1 MPRVSYT
8 YGIGHA
14 IFDEK
19 LYGLEMKIALAQLNY
34 TVGDIAANTAK
45 IIAAIARAKNEG
57 ADLVVFAEFAV
68 SGTPAYGLLTKTTF
82 LTLCEEAIE
91 DIASECNGIAAIIG
105 TPYLTAEGPI
115 SAAAYIDPE
124 GQIEYIGKR
133 HVTARREMGYIV
145 GSSIGSQ
152 TVCIAGN
159 KVRVVIGD
167 DLSRMEELED
177 DEVAIISINAR
188 RYGKGIMTRR
198 FDKISRMAFAE
209 DKNIVLINQ
218 VGGAGDIVYDGT
230 SGIINCNGKLELLLN
245 SFEEDFRIFDT
256 NADNKPFD
264 VPFTTYNDR
273 TRMIYKAACLGL
285 RDYFLK
291 NGYSKACV
299 GLSGGIDSAVVAC
312 LAVGALGKENVR
324 VLLMPSPFSPDQ
336 SVEDAKLLAENLGV
350 EYSVLPIDAAYEA
363 MVQTLKPVIGG
374 TEFDATEEN
383 IQSRIRTTMLM
394 ALQNKTG
401 YMLLN
406 SSNKSENALGW
417 CTLYGDTAGT
427 FSPTGDLY
435 KGEIYDLARYI
446 NATFGDIIPDVI
458 IDKEP
463 SSELRPNQKDSDYLP
478 PYEVIDAI
486 LFRMIEKHQHREEII
501 NAGFDSEV
509 VEKIHSMI
517 MRNEKKRY
525 QFPPVLRLSPCAFGH
540 EWLMPLVNHYGD

>member
-1 MPRVSYT
+1 MQFSRTKPLN
-8 YGIGHA
+8 
-14 IFDEK
+14 FD
-19 LYGLEMKIALAQLNY
+19 MKIALAQLNF
-34 TVGDIAANTAK
+34 TVGDIKANTEK
-45 IIAAIARAKNEG
+45 IISAITRAKSEG

-82 LTLCEEAIE
+82 LTLCEEAVE
-91 DIASECNGIAAIIG
+91 QIASQCRGIAAVVG
-105 TPYLTAEGPI
+105 TPYLTDEGPI
-115 SAAAYIDPE
+115 SAAAFIDGD

-133 HVTARREMGYIV
+133 YVTARREMGYIV

-152 TVCIAGN
+152 TIHVAGRAL
-159 KVRVVIGD
+159 RVVVGD
-167 DLSRMEELED
+167 DLSRIDEFED
-177 DEVAIISINAR
+177 DEVAVISINAR

-198 FDKISRMAFAE
+198 FDKISRLAFAE

-230 SGIINCNGKLELLLN
+230 SGIINRDGKLELLLN
-245 SFEEDFRIFDT
+245 SFEEDFRIYDT
-256 NADNKPFD
+256 EYPAEPFD
-264 VPFTTYNDR
+264 VPFTTYKDR
-273 TRMIYKAACLGL
+273 TRMIYQAACLGL
-285 RDYFLK
+285 RDYFHK

-324 VLLMPSPFSPDQ
+324 VLLMPSPFTPAE

-363 MVQTLKPVIGG
+363 IVGTLKPVIGG

-383 IQSRIRTTMLM
+383 IQTRIRTTMLM

-446 NATFGDIIPDVI
+446 NATFGEVIPDAI

-486 LFRMIEKHQHREEII
+486 LFRMIEKRQHREEIVD
-501 NAGFDSEV
+501 AGFESEV
-509 VEKIHSMI
+509 VEKIHSMV

>member
-1 MPRVSYT
+1 MQFSRTKPLN
-8 YGIGHA
+8 
-14 IFDEK
+14 FD
-19 LYGLEMKIALAQLNY
+19 MKIALAQLNF
-34 TVGDIAANTAK
+34 TVGDIKANTEK
-45 IIAAIARAKNEG
+45 IISAITRAKSEG

-82 LTLCEEAIE
+82 LTLCEEAVE
-91 DIASECNGIAAIIG
+91 QIASQCRGIAAVVG
-105 TPYLTAEGPI
+105 TPYLTDEGPI
-115 SAAAYIDPE
+115 SAAAFIDGN

-133 HVTARREMGYIV
+133 YVTARREMGYIV

-152 TVCIAGN
+152 TIHVADRAL
-159 KVRVVIGD
+159 RVVVGD
-167 DLSRMEELED
+167 DLSRIDEFED
-177 DEVAIISINAR
+177 DEVAVISINAR

-198 FDKISRMAFAE
+198 FDKISRLAFAE

-230 SGIINCNGKLELLLN
+230 SGIINRDGKLELLLN
-245 SFEEDFRIFDT
+245 SFEEDFRIYDT
-256 NADNKPFD
+256 EYPAEPFD
-264 VPFTTYNDR
+264 VPFTTYKDR
-273 TRMIYKAACLGL
+273 TRMIYQAACLGL
-285 RDYFLK
+285 RDYFHK
-291 NGYSKACV
+291 NGYAKACV

-324 VLLMPSPFSPDQ
+324 VLLMPSPFTPAE

-363 MVQTLKPVIGG
+363 IVGTLKPVIGG

-383 IQSRIRTTMLM
+383 IQTRIRTTMLM

-446 NATFGDIIPDVI
+446 NATFGEVIPDAI

-486 LFRMIEKHQHREEII
+486 LFRMIEKRQHREEIVD
-501 NAGFDSEV
+501 AGFESEV
-509 VEKIHSMI
+509 VEKIHSMV

>member
-1 MPRVSYT
+1 
-8 YGIGHA
+8 
-14 IFDEK
+14 
-19 LYGLEMKIALAQLNY
+19 MKIALAQLNY

-45 IIAAIARAKNEG
+45 IIAAIVRAKNEG

-91 DIASECNGIAAIIG
+91 DIASECRGIAAIIG

-115 SAAAYIDPE
+115 SAAAYIDSE

-133 HVTARREMGYIV
+133 YVTARREMGYIV

-230 SGIINCNGKLELLLN
+230 SGIINSDGKLELLLN

-363 MVQTLKPVIGG
+363 MVETLKPVIGG

-446 NATFGDIIPDVI
+446 NATFGEIIPDVI

>member
-1 MPRVSYT
+1 MQFSRTKPLN
-8 YGIGHA
+8 
-14 IFDEK
+14 FD
-19 LYGLEMKIALAQLNY
+19 MKIALAQLNF
-34 TVGDIAANTAK
+34 TVGDIKANTEK
-45 IIAAIARAKNEG
+45 IISAITRAKSEG

-82 LTLCEEAIE
+82 LTLCEEAVE
-91 DIASECNGIAAIIG
+91 QIASQCRGIAAVVG
-105 TPYLTAEGPI
+105 TPYLTDEGPI
-115 SAAAYIDPE
+115 SAAAFIDGN

-133 HVTARREMGYIV
+133 YVTARREMGYIV

-152 TVCIAGN
+152 TIHVAGRAL
-159 KVRVVIGD
+159 RVVVGD
-167 DLSRMEELED
+167 DLSRIDEFED
-177 DEVAIISINAR
+177 DEVAVISINAR

-198 FDKISRMAFAE
+198 FDKISRLAFAE

-230 SGIINCNGKLELLLN
+230 SGIINRDGKLELLLN
-245 SFEEDFRIFDT
+245 SFEEDFRIYDT
-256 NADNKPFD
+256 EYPAEPFD
-264 VPFTTYNDR
+264 VQFTTYKDR
-273 TRMIYKAACLGL
+273 TRMIYQAACLGL
-285 RDYFLK
+285 RDYFHK

-324 VLLMPSPFSPDQ
+324 VLLMPSPFTPTE

-363 MVQTLKPVIGG
+363 IVGTLKPVIGG

-383 IQSRIRTTMLM
+383 IQTRIRTTMLM

-446 NATFGDIIPDVI
+446 NATFGEVIPDAI

-486 LFRMIEKHQHREEII
+486 LFRMIEKRQHREEIVD
-501 NAGFDSEV
+501 AGFESEV
-509 VEKIHSMI
+509 VEKIHSMV

>member
-1 MPRVSYT
+1 
-8 YGIGHA
+8 
-14 IFDEK
+14 
-19 LYGLEMKIALAQLNY
+19 MKIALAQLNF
-34 TVGDIAANTAK
+34 TVGAVNANADK
-45 IIAAIARAKNEG
+45 IIAAIESAKKQG

-82 LTLCEEAIE
+82 LTLCEEAVLR
-91 DIASECNGIAAIIG
+91 IADSCRGIAAIVG

-115 SAAAYIDPE
+115 SAAAFIDANGE
-124 GQIEYIGKR
+124 VEFIGKR

-145 GSSIGSQ
+145 GSSIGCQ
-152 TVCIAGN
+152 TVHVAGHTLN
-159 KVRVVIGD
+159 IVVGD
-167 DLSRMEELED
+167 DLSHIEEV
-177 DEVAIISINAR
+177 DEEIDAIISVNAR
-188 RYGKGIMTRR
+188 RYGKGILSRR
-198 FDKISRMAFAE
+198 FDKISRFAFTE
-209 DKNIVLINQ
+209 GKTVILVNQ
-218 VGGAGDIVYDGT
+218 VGGAGEIVYDGT
-230 SGIINCNGKLELLLN
+230 SGILNGDGKLVLVMK
-245 SFEEDFRIFDT
+245 SFEEDMQLFDIDDVHE
-256 NADNKPFD
+256 AIE
-264 VPFTTYNDR
+264 VPFSPYSDR
-273 TRMIYKAACLGL
+273 TRLVYRAACLGL
-285 RDYFLK
+285 HDYFTK

-324 VLLMPSPFSPDQ
+324 VLLMPSPFTPNE
-336 SVEDAKLLAENLGV
+336 SVEDAKQLAENLGV
-350 EYSVLPIDAAYEA
+350 EYSVLPIVDAYNSIID
-363 MVQTLKPVIGG
+363 TLRPVIGG

-383 IQSRIRTTMLM
+383 IQTRIRTTMLM

-446 NATFGDIIPDVI
+446 NATFDNVIPDNI

-463 SSELRPNQKDSDYLP
+463 SSELRPDQKDSDQLP
-478 PYEVIDAI
+478 HYEVIDAI
-486 LFRMIEKHQHREEII
+486 LFRMIEKKQHREEIVD
-501 NAGFDSEV
+501 AGFDSAV

-517 MRNEKKRY
+517 MQNEKKRY

>member
-1 MPRVSYT
+1 
-8 YGIGHA
+8 
-14 IFDEK
+14 
-19 LYGLEMKIALAQLNY
+19 MKIALAQLNY

-91 DIASECNGIAAIIG
+91 DIATECHGIAAIIG

-115 SAAAYIDPE
+115 SAAAYIDSE

-133 HVTARREMGYIV
+133 YVTARREMGYIV

-152 TVCIAGN
+152 TVCIADK

-230 SGIINCNGKLELLLN
+230 SGIINSEGKLELLLN

-256 NADNKPFD
+256 DADNKPFD

-291 NGYSKACV
+291 NGYTKACV

-312 LAVGALGKENVR
+312 LAVGALGKDNVR

-336 SVEDAKLLAENLGV
+336 SVEDAKRLAENLGV

-363 MVQTLKPVIGG
+363 MVETLKPVIGG

-463 SSELRPNQKDSDYLP
+463 SSELHPNQKDSDYLP